1 MPYQVEIS
9 LRYGSEEGLLC
20 GWLERSLDRVSD
32 HPKTENVTIQLGEL
46 TVVFSQAQFVFFEP
60 LRNATEVVVMLS
72 LPFFE
77 YNDVN

>member
-9 LRYGSEEGLLC
+9 LRYGSEGGLLC
-20 GWLERSLDRVSD
+20 EWLERSLDRVSD
-32 HPKTENVTIQLGEL
+32 YPKTEK
-46 TVVFSQAQFVFFEP
+46 AQSVFFEP
-60 LRNATEVVVMLS
+60 LKNATDVLVMHS